1 MAYKIEIDRAAKR
14 QLKKIPRSMLQQ
26 IVAAIDALALDP
38 RPQGAAKL
46 KASDFYR
53 VRVGDYR
60 IIYEIQDKHLIILV
74 VSVGNRRDIYK
85 KL

>member
-1 MAYKIEIDRAAKR
+1 MSYRIEIDQGAKR
-14 QLKKIPRSMLQQ
+14 QLKKISQAMLQQ
-26 IVAAIDALALDP
+26 IGAAIDALALDP
-38 RPQGAAKL
+38 RPQGSTKL

-60 IIYEIQDKHLIILV
+60 IIYEIQDKHLIVLV

>member
-1 MAYKIEIDRAAKR
+1 MTYKVEIDQAAKR
-14 QLKKIPRSMLQQ
+14 QLKKIPQAMLQQ
-26 IVAAIDALALDP
+26 IGAAIDALALDP
-38 RPQGAAKL
+38 RPQGSTKL

>member
-1 MAYKIEIDRAAKR
+1 MSYRIEIDQGAKR
-14 QLKKIPRSMLQQ
+14 QLKKIPQAMLQQ
-26 IVAAIDALALDP
+26 IGAAIDALALDP
-38 RPQGAAKL
+38 RPQGSTKL

-60 IIYEIQDKHLIILV
+60 IIYEIRDKHLIVLV
-74 VSVGNRRDIYK
+74 VSVGNRRDVYK